1 MMYDHLPE
9 MVMSDDQAYRAMI
22 AGQPH
27 NAAVPVFD
35 KLRGQWKHG
44 MRSRK
49 WIALRRAVNEMM
61 RGTQVRPDGKSPRRP
76 RPCSGQLRRPKPMHH
91 QTRP

>member
-1 MMYDHLPE
+1 MYDHLPE

-61 RGTQVRPDGKSPRRP
+61 RGTQVDQMVYRPRRLS
-76 RPCSGQLRRPKPMHH
+76 PCSRQLRRPKPLHH